1 MQEIER
7 KFLVLKNQFYP
18 SGEAI
23 KITQGYLA
31 DDSRRTVRIR
41 IAGEKGFITIKGKM
55 EGITRTELEYEIPIH
70 EAEILLKMC
79 LNNLVEKTRYI
90 KKYKGMIWEVDVFEK
105 ENAGLFLAEIELES
119 ENQSFEIPPWV
130 GEEVT
135 FDIRYYNFWLS
146 KNPFNTW

>member
-7 KFLVLKNQFYP
+7 KFLVLKNQFNP
-18 SGEAI
+18 SGKAI
-23 KITQGYLA
+23 KITQGYLTA
-31 DDSRRTVRIR
+31 DSERTVRIR

-55 EGITRTELEYEIPIH
+55 EGITRTELEYEIPKQ

-90 KKYKGMIWEVDVFEK
+90 EKYKGMIWEVDVFEN
-105 ENAGLFLAEIELES
+105 ENADLFLAEIELES
-119 ENQSFEIPPWV
+119 ENQSFGLPPWV

-135 FDIRYYNFWLS
+135 FDKRYYNSWLS
-146 KNPFNTW
+146 KYPFITW